1 MSEKREWFF
10 KNFANIITI
19 AGLLFVAWILII
31 AISFPEKL
39 WLILFLSLLT
49 GLTDFVDG
57 IIAKNLDIKSY
68 LGSAL
73 DRLRDKIFI
82 CSLLVILTRWYWLS
96 VQNFFVLK
104 TLILSLV
111 ALVIFIEIC
120 LLLFWLI
127 GIFKNLNISSNP
139 GGQTKM
145 FLQFIAVIIWLCSL
159 AGEKY
164 FAIPVMKFSIYLI
177 FLLLILVIYFGIK
190 SLEGHY
196 QVFKKAQKN

>member
-1 MSEKREWFF
+1 MSEKRGWFF
-10 KNFANIITI
+10 KNLANIITI
-19 AGLLFVAWILII
+19 AGLLFAVWILII
-31 AISFPEKL
+31 AVNFPEKL

-49 GLTDFVDG
+49 GLTDFIDG
-57 IIAKNLDIKSY
+57 IMARNLDIKSY
-68 LGSAL
+68 FGGAL

-96 VQNFFVLK
+96 AQNFFILK

-111 ALVIFIEIC
+111 SLVIFIEIC

-127 GIFKNLNISSNP
+127 GIFKNLTIGSNP
-139 GGQTKM
+139 HGQKKM
-145 FLQFIAVIIWLCSL
+145 FLQFITVIIWLCSL

-164 FAIPVMKFSIYLI
+164 FAIPVIKFSIYLI
-177 FLLLILVIYFGIK
+177 YLLLILVIYFGLK

-196 QVFKKAQKN
+196 QIFKKAQRK